1 LSMSAARSA
10 AAEYRESGW
19 SPIPVKKGSKAT
31 SLSRLAPY
39 LERKATAEELG
50 TWSWAGVGIVTGPV
64 SDVLVLDV
72 DGPEGEAELK
82 KHGHPLTPM
91 VRTASGGLHL
101 YFKHP
106 PGDVRTGIR
115 VAPGLDV
122 KARGGYVVA
131 PPSVGANGKP
141 YEWIVSP
148 KEAELAEVPEWL
160 RKLVEAPLGKGPA
173 GPIGEKI
180 PSGKRN
186 AALTSMAGTM
196 RRRGMD
202 EEEIFAALSVANE
215 RRCEP
220 ALEAEEIRKIAA
232 SVGRYAP
239 VRDVVE
245 VSFNSHG
252 GPRQSSRFNLTDL
265 GNAERFVYRHGE
277 NVRFCYP
284 WRKWLVWSG
293 SRWERDEAGRVF
305 KLAKDTVRGIYGEAA
320 NAEDADRRKAL
331 AKHASG
337 SESEAKIRAMLE
349 LSKPEVPVSP
359 DELDAAPWL
368 LNAPNGTVDLRTG
381 ELREHRR
388 EDLLTKMAGA
398 EHRPGTAASVWEA
411 FLERALPGEELRGF
425 VQRAAGYS
433 ATGDT
438 SEQCM
443 LINHGPG
450 ANGKSTFHE
459 ALAAALGDY
468 AMRTPTEMLMSKRG
482 GGVPNDV
489 ARLRGARF
497 VTASETE
504 EGRRLAE
511 SLIKDL
517 TGQDTISARFMR
529 GEFFDFKPTHKL
541 WLSTNHKPEIRG
553 TDNAIWRRIRLV
565 PWAVS
570 IPPAEQDKKLP
581 EKLRA
586 ELPGILAWCVEGCL
600 DWRRG
605 GLQAPDEVRRA
616 TGAYRSEMDIIG
628 AFLRD
633 ECELGHDFKATL
645 KAVYE
650 RYEEWCEEGGERAES
665 KRKFNARLSERGQF
679 ADRRSGPGG
688 LREWHGLRLLTK
700 EDANFAGKLT
710 ERSEK
715 SYKQDAS
722 ASRDGNVENSV
733 SSSVASVKV
742 EQEARIAALM
752 RKGFAESAARA
763 EVLAVD
769 HPVGC
774 GCAVC
779 L

>member
-1 LSMSAARSA
+1 MSSARA
-10 AAEYRESGW
+10 AATEYRQNGW
-19 SPIPVKKGSKAT
+19 NPIPVKAGSKAT
-31 SLSRLAPY
+31 SLSELAPY
-39 LERKATAEELG
+39 LERRATAEELRG
-50 TWSWAGVGIVTGPV
+50 WTWAGVGVVTGPV
-64 SDVLVLDV
+64 SGVLVLDV
-72 DGPEGEAELK
+72 DGPEGEAELNN
-82 KHGHPLTPM
+82 HGHPATPM
-91 VRTASGGLHL
+91 VRTPSGGLHL

-106 PGDVRTGIR
+106 AGDVRTGIR

-131 PPSVGANGKP
+131 PPTRGANGKA

-148 KEAELAEVPEWL
+148 QEAELAEIPDWL
-160 RKLVEAPLGKGPA
+160 RGILEDRGRRGPA
-173 GPIGEKI
+173 APVEEKI
-180 PSGKRN
+180 PKGQRHST
-186 AALTSMAGTM
+186 LVSLAGSM

-202 EEEIFAALSVANE
+202 AEEIFAALSVANE

-220 ALEAEEIRKIAA
+220 PMETSAIRKMAD
-232 SVGRYAP
+232 SVAELYEP
-239 VRDVVE
+239 VAEVVPI
-245 VSFNSHG
+245 SANGHG
-252 GPRQSSRFNLTDL
+252 SALPPARFNLTDL

-277 NVRFCYP
+277 DVRFCYP
-284 WRKWLVWSG
+284 WGKWLVWTG
-293 SRWERDEAGRVF
+293 KRWERDESGRVF

-320 NAEDADRRKAL
+320 AAEDEDRRKAL
-331 AKHASG
+331 AKHAAG

-349 LSKPEVPVSP
+349 LAKSEVPASP
-359 DELDAAPWL
+359 DDLDAAPWL

-388 EDLLTKMAGA
+388 EDLITKMAGA
-398 EHRPGTAASVWEA
+398 EYRPGTEAPTWAA
-411 FLERALPGEELRGF
+411 FLERALPGEDLQGF
-425 VQRAAGYS
+425 VRRAAGYS

-443 LINHGPG
+443 LINHGSG

-489 ARLRGARF
+489 ARLKGARF
-497 VTASETE
+497 VSASETE

-529 GEFFDFKPTHKL
+529 GEFFDFRPTHKL

-570 IPPAEQDKKLP
+570 IPPAEQDRKLP

-586 ELPGILAWCVEGCL
+586 ESAGVLAWIVDGCL
-600 DWRRG
+600 EWRRG

-616 TGAYRSEMDIIG
+616 TGAYRSEMDVIG

-633 ECELGHDFKATL
+633 ECEIGRDFKATL
-645 KAVYE
+645 KAVYA

-665 KRKFNARLSERGQF
+665 KRKFNARLTERGQF

-700 EDANFAGKLT
+700 ENSGFAGKLT

-715 SYKQDAS
+715 THNGGAS
-722 ASRDGNVENSV
+722 FSRSVNGENSV
-733 SSSVASVKV
+733 SSSATSVTGA
-742 EQEARIAALM
+742 QQARIEKLV
-752 RKGFAESAARA
+752 RRGFSEGSAWA
-763 EVLAVD
+763 EVLAAD
-769 HPVGC
+769 HSVGC
-774 GCAVC
+774 DCEGC